1 MVVLV
6 LGIVSW
12 VLCFTGLGAWICSFI
27 AIILAMVEL
36 GKIREGQSPRNEK
49 TIVLIGMWLG
59 ITNLLAWAFSIIA
72 LIGISIFNA

>member
-12 VLCFTGLGAWICSFI
+12 VLCPIGLGWICGLL
-27 AIILAMVEL
+27 AIIFALVEL
-36 GKIREGQSPRNEK
+36 GKIRNGQSPRNEK

-59 ITNLLAWAFSIIA
+59 IANLLATAFSILA